1 MMLGSYQ
8 RRASQLAEKESWVI
22 RFITRI
28 FPRLKWLR
36 FTVLFRYIDD
46 VKVLLSLVRDYYTK
60 KYTQIPYRS
69 IVAILSFFLYL
80 VSPFDFVPDFI
91 PFIGYIDDLVV
102 FRFVMKQI
110 KFDLE
115 AYKRARAQWL
125 HSET

>member
-69 IVAILSFFLYL
+69 IVAISYN
-80 VSPFDFVPDFI
+80 FV
-91 PFIGYIDDLVV
+91 
-102 FRFVMKQI
+102 
-110 KFDLE
+110 
-115 AYKRARAQWL
+115 
-125 HSET
+125 